1 MLDNTKKNDRRI
13 SIVLNGQE
21 KRYEELEKDKHAYEH
36 LLEKEI
42 SATQEEDQKDEF
54 HWILPENETNDSS
67 PKIVDLGER
76 RHNKKKLEGPF
87 WDDGKSEQAPKLPPT
102 KRKKKQKFDFK
113 FKIKDLPLG
122 IIGIVMSAIIVGVSF
137 GFMMLT
143 IFTGDKPQAMEVI
156 NPVQATEIA
165 TTEIEA
171 PEVVMN
177 GQIPVLGVEIVQGG
191 AFSLVDKATE
201 TAQSIQNKGFAAAIT
216 NTTEPIYL
224 FIGLG
229 IDREQ
234 ANVLAEH
241 YKANGQDVYVKP
253 YAVTTSGTVDSQEQ
267 SLFLETSVD
276 LYQQLILL
284 SVNGLANGSSLVT
297 DETLADLKAT
307 NEILVSLGNPFKDSE
322 QETLANDFQHA
333 LDNAYQSML
342 SFASSQESNNLWQVQ
357 QFLLDGMLAYEKLVK
372 TFT

>member
-1 MLDNTKKNDRRI
+1 MDNTKKNDRRI